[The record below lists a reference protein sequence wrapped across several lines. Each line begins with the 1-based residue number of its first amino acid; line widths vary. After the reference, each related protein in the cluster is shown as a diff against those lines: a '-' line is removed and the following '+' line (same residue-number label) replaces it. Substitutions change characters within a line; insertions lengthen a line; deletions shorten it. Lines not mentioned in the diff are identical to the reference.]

1 MNLATV
7 PLLVIATHA
16 AVEQPPDPAID
27 FRTDVLP
34 ILQTFCHQCH
44 YGLRT
49 KGRLGLDSR
58 EAMLKGGRSGPA
70 IIPGDPDGSLLIQRV
85 TTRDPQDMMPPKDG
99 PLWKVEID
107 ILREWIRQGAP
118 WPEDPDDQR

>member
-1 MNLATV
+1 
-7 PLLVIATHA
+7 
-16 AVEQPPDPAID
+16 
-27 FRTDVLP
+27 
-34 ILQTFCHQCH
+34 
-44 YGLRT
+44 
-49 KGRLGLDSR
+49 
-58 EAMLKGGRSGPA
+58 MLKGGRSGPA
-70 IIPGDPDGSLLIQRV
+70 SIPGDPDGSLLIQRV

>member
-7 PLLVIATHA
+7 PLLVIATHTA
-16 AVEQPPDPAID
+16 IEQPPEPAVD
-27 FRTDVLP
+27 FQLDVLP
-34 ILQTFCHQCH
+34 ILQTFCHQCN

-58 EAMLKGGRSGPA
+58 EALLRGGRSGPA
-70 IIPGDPDGSLLIQRV
+70 IIPGDPDGSLLMQRV

-118 WPEDPDDQR
+118 WPEDQR